1 MRRSR
6 YPSIDDLCPHVFA
19 DLCRLALRGSKYR
32 AIADILG
39 RILGRR
45 ERSVKASAQCDFRH
59 ARP

>member
-1 MRRSR
+1 M
-6 YPSIDDLCPHVFA
+6 IFVLIC
-19 DLCRLALRGSKYR
+19 LCRLALPGSKYR